1 MAARKRPLSEPKLE
15 EMRRRIQATKIIE
28 KMQAHVFGTE
38 EMSATQIRA
47 AEALL
52 RKSMPDLSSIDLQ
65 AEMEHS
71 GGITVNIKHF

>member
-28 KMQAHVFGTE
+28 KLQGHVMGTE
-38 EMSATQIRA
+38 DMSATQIRA
-47 AEALL
+47 AETLL

-65 AEMEHS
+65 GEMEHS